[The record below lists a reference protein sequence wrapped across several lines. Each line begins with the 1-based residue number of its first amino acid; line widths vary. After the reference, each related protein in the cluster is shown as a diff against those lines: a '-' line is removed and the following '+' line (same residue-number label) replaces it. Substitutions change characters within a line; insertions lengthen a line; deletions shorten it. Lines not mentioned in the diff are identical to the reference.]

1 MSHVKEKPVTDKRHR
16 RGELDAQWPEE
27 KVVSQQ
33 LLAEAV
39 AEQAEGCFWREGLGP
54 LRLYGQADLG
64 CLLLAHGAGA
74 GQRSAFMQQFASAL
88 ARRGLQVITFDLG
101 YMQQMQATGKRRPPP
116 AIERSVAEL
125 ARWYACLSPLT
136 IKPLWLGGKSMGG
149 RVASMLASE
158 QPCPG
163 LVIAGYPFHPP
174 KAPDRLRLAH
184 WSKVPV
190 PALILQGERDPL
202 GNRDEVAG
210 YALPDNARVT
220 WLTDGDHDFKPR
232 RASGLDQTILIDEAA
247 AHGASFVRAQ
257 SPQ

>member
-1 MSHVKEKPVTDKRHR
+1 
-16 RGELDAQWPEE
+16 
-27 KVVSQQ
+27 
-33 LLAEAV
+33 
-39 AEQAEGCFWREGLGP
+39 
-54 LRLYGQADLG
+54 
-64 CLLLAHGAGA
+64 
-74 GQRSAFMQQFASAL
+74 MQQFASAL
-88 ARRGLQVITFDLG
+88 AQKGLQVITFDLS

-125 ARWYACLSPLT
+125 ARWYACLAPLT

-149 RVASMLASE
+149 RAVSMLASE
-158 QPCPG
+158 QSCPG

-184 WSKVPV
+184 WPKVQV

-202 GNRDEVAG
+202 GSRDEVAG
-210 YALPDNARVT
+210 YVLPDTAHVT